1 MAESIKVTIAGR
13 EFSLFG
19 EDEKI
24 VKNAAELVNQQIKEL
39 KKNYEHEPVSTL
51 SVLAA
56 LNIAEKHFVNRHQ
69 IDIDRNFII
78 SEIEKMSEYLKS
90 NLQ

>member
-19 EDEKI
+19 EDAAI
-24 VKNAAELVNQQIKEL
+24 VKNAAELVNQQIKDL
-39 KKNYEHEPVSTL
+39 KKSYEHEPVSTL

-69 IDIDRNFII
+69 NEIDRNYIV